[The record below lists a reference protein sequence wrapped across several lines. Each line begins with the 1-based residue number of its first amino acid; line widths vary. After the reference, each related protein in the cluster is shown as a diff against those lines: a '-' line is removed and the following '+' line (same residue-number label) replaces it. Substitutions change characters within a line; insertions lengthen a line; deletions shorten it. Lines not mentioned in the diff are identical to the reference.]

1 MRVELNEQFDKYNE
15 LLTQSQRPQ
24 VEAIYTTENRQKE
37 QSSAEG
43 VKEAPN
49 SQTSEVEGAARSIDK
64 VSANRSNFT
73 QDFQSEKDQA
83 MNTLKEEGTLTLKQ
97 PQSDLPLTKQ
107 NLIFLQHENQALRE
121 RTKEVRLILNRK
133 MDELQQVLKAT
144 KQSHEH
150 DLAHLKA
157 ECKKDL
163 YQLQQQELKTQEML
177 KQQIYREN
185 QQENQQIK
193 DDFAE

>member
-1 MRVELNEQFDKYNE
+1 MLQNEQREMRVELNEQFDKYNE
-15 LLTQSQRPQ
+15 LLTQSQKP
-24 VEAIYTTENRQKE
+24 VEANYTTENRQKE
-37 QSSAEG
+37 QSSEG

-49 SQTSEVEGAARSIDK
+49 SQTSEIEGAARSVDK

-83 MNTLKEEGTLTLKQ
+83 VNKDEGIINLKQ

-107 NLIFLQHENQALRE
+107 NLIFLQRENQALRE

-185 QQENQQIK
+185 QQEN
-193 DDFAE
+193 